1 MFGNEWP
8 LFSRFDALRRELD
21 RLWDGAG
28 LTWSPLAAAGGYP
41 ALNIWDNGDALC
53 VEAEVPGVRKED
65 LEVFAVGNELTV
77 KGQRQ
82 APEGEFTYHR
92 QERGTGAFTRVVTLA
107 CEVDPERV
115 EAVLDNG
122 VLTIRLPKAEAA
134 KPRQIAVKVN

>member
-8 LFSRFDALRRELD
+8 LFSRFDVLRRELD
-21 RLWDGAG
+21 RLWDGAS
-28 LTWSPLAAAGGYP
+28 LTRSPLAAVGGYP
-41 ALNIWDNGDALC
+41 ALNVWDNGDALC

-65 LEVFAVGNELTV
+65 LEIFAVGNELTV
-77 KGQRQ
+77 KGRRQ
-82 APEGEFTYHR
+82 APEGKVAYQR

-107 CEVDPERV
+107 CEVDPDRV